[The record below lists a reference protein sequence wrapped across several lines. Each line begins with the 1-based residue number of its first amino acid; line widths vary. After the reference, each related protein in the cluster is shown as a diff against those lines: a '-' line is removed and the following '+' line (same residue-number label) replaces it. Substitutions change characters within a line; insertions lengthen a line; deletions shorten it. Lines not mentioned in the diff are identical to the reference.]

1 MSDLAVEV
9 GLGLAR
15 NVRVLAA
22 GVGNIGLSDDGF
34 GAEVV
39 QRLRSTRT

>member
-1 MSDLAVEV
+1 LDWASSAISEC
-9 GLGLAR
+9 AR
-15 NVRVLAA
+15 IVRVLVA
-22 GVGNIGLSDDGF
+22 GIGNIGLSDDGF